1 MPEGAPIHV
10 SGAGPSGLAAA
21 IVASRAGRR
30 VIVHERAADVGHRFH
45 DDFQGL
51 ENWTTG
57 GDVIDELASLGIDP
71 AFDHTPIREAVVFD
85 PRNHVHTYRSPR
97 PLFYLVRR
105 GAGGGTLDS
114 SLKSQALTQGIEIG
128 FGEPRRHFPEGGVVA
143 EGPHGSDA
151 IAVGYVFAT
160 TAADGAYAA
169 ISDRLAPKGY
179 SYLLLIQGRGIIA
192 SCMFDHFH
200 NESLYLERTVAFFRE
215 NVGFVMTGPQRFGGT
230 GNFAVPN
237 TARRGNL
244 LFVGEAAGFQDAL
257 WGFGM
262 RYAMVS
268 GSLAARSLVSG
279 RPEDYDRMWGERL
292 GGLLR
297 TGTVNRF
304 IYEKLGERGYIVLA
318 RWLDR
323 AADPRASLR
332 WLYRPSLLTKL
343 LYPIARRAV
352 RSSRR
357 ETQCPLE
364 GCDCTWCR
372 CRHVRAQLSEAPSG
386 GRARHQGEFVAEERS
401 ARG

>member
-1 MPEGAPIHV
+1 MSEKAPIHV

-21 IVASRAGRR
+21 IAASRAGRR
-30 VIVHERAADVGHRFH
+30 VIVHERAADVGHQFH

-51 ENWTTG
+51 ENWTTD

-71 AFDHTPIREAVVFD
+71 AFDYTPIHETVVFD
-85 PRNHVHTYRSPR
+85 PRGYVHTYRSPR

-105 GAGGGTLDS
+105 GAGEGTLDS
-114 SLKSQALTQGIEIG
+114 SLKSQALAQGIEIR
-128 FGEPRRHFPEGGVVA
+128 FGEARHQLPEGGVVA

-160 TAADGAYAA
+160 TAANGAYAA
-169 ISDRLAPKGY
+169 ISDRLAPRGY
-179 SYLLLIQGRGIIA
+179 SYLLLIQGRGTVA
-192 SCMFDHFH
+192 SCMFDDFH
-200 NESLYLERTVAFFRE
+200 KEKLYLERTVAFFRE
-215 NVGFVMTGPQRFGGT
+215 NVGFDMTGPQRFGGT

-237 TARRGNL
+237 TARRGDL

-268 GSLAARSLVSG
+268 GTLAAGSLVSR

-297 TGTVNRF
+297 TGIVNRF
-304 IYEKLGERGYIVLA
+304 VYGKLGDRGYMVLA
-318 RWLDR
+318 YLLDR
-323 AADPRASLR
+323 AADPRA
-332 WLYRPSLLTKL
+332 WLARQYRPSLLKTL
-343 LYPIARRAV
+343 LAPIARRSV
-352 RSSRR
+352 RSTRR
-357 ETQCPLE
+357 NSLCPVE

-372 CRHVRAQLSEAPSG
+372 CQHDMQAVGAL
-386 GRARHQGEFVAEERS
+386 QGHGDAE
-401 ARG
+401 